1 MLKEFEGKSEKEA
14 ISKAMEALNLSSD
27 EFEVEILPDDS
38 KKFGFFKK
46 NGVRIRVHV
55 NDDVAVRTV
64 SSRPVCINTEYDKKV
79 INQGVEFVEK
89 IISLMG
95 YRGSVSV
102 EQREDG
108 KLVFNI
114 DSDDSA
120 ILIGKQGKNLDALH
134 LILNVYLS
142 NIYPKNLESALP
154 KVIVDSQGYRH
165 RREEAIV
172 RNALKNADQV
182 VRTKSSRLL
191 DPMPAFERRLVHTA
205 LSERH
210 DIITRSEGEGYAR
223 QVRIIY
229 KGGR

>member
-55 NDDVAVRTV
+55 NDDVARTAAA
-64 SSRPVCINTEYDKKV
+64 RPAHINTEYDENL

-95 YRGSVSV
+95 YSGSVSV

-142 NIYPKNLESALP
+142 SICPENLESALP
-154 KVIVDSQGYRH
+154 RVIVDSQDYRH

-182 VRTKSSRLL
+182 VRSKSSRLL

-210 DIITRSEGEGYAR
+210 DIITQSEGEGNAR

-229 KGGR
+229 KGSR

>member
-14 ISKAMEALNLSSD
+14 ISRAMEALNLNSD
-27 EFEVEILPDDS
+27 EFEVEILPDES

-55 NDDVAVRTV
+55 NNEMAH
-64 SSRPVCINTEYDKKV
+64 SASIPHNQAMAGEYDEDL
-79 INQGVEFVEK
+79 INQGVQFIEK

-95 YRGSVSV
+95 YRARVNV

-142 NIYPKNLESALP
+142 SICPEDLEASLP
-154 KVIVDSQGYRH
+154 RVIVDSQDYRH

-182 VRTKSSRLL
+182 VRSKSSRLL

-210 DIITRSEGEGYAR
+210 DIITQSEGEGNAR

-229 KGGR
+229 KGSR

>member
-55 NDDVAVRTV
+55 NDDVARDAAA
-64 SSRPVCINTEYDKKV
+64 RPARINTEYDENL

-95 YRGSVSV
+95 YSGSVSV

-142 NIYPKNLESALP
+142 SICPENLESALP
-154 KVIVDSQGYRH
+154 RVIVDSQDYRH

-182 VRTKSSRLL
+182 VRSKSSRLL

-210 DIITRSEGEGYAR
+210 DIITQSEGEGNAR

-229 KGGR
+229 KGSR

>member
-27 EFEVEILPDDS
+27 EFEVEILPDDN
-38 KKFGFFKK
+38 KKFGLFKK

-55 NDDVAVRTV
+55 NDDTV
-64 SSRPVCINTEYDKKV
+64 SSSGASASAADHDYDKNL
-79 INQGVEFVEK
+79 INQGIEFVEK
-89 IISLMG
+89 IINLMG
-95 YRGSVSV
+95 YSGNVSV

-142 NIYPKNLESALP
+142 ALCSEDSEAVLP
-154 KVIVDSQGYRH
+154 RVIVDAQDYRH

-172 RNALKNADQV
+172 RNALRNADQV
-182 VRTKSSRLL
+182 VRSKSSRLL
-191 DPMPAFERRLVHTA
+191 EPMPAFERRLVHTA

-210 DIITRSEGEGYAR
+210 DIITQSEGEGSAR

-229 KGGR
+229 KGSR